1 MYHINLQVVSRET
14 IRLLLVEEQE
24 FWLYIH
30 DEGEEFF
37 LHYDYW
43 PNIPFTYKSS
53 GDTFWEEF
61 GIQKQLQIK
70 SSEDV
75 CMEQNYDYF
84 GKHCSIS

>member
-1 MYHINLQVVSRET
+1 MKQVAPHFDILIRIKGNSRVS
-14 IRLLLVEEQE
+14 LLV
-24 FWLYIH
+24 H
-30 DEGEEFF
+30 NTGEEFF

-43 PNIPFTYKSS
+43 SNIPFTYKSS

-61 GIQKQLQIK
+61 GVQKQLQIK

-84 GKHCSIS
+84 GKHCSISRR